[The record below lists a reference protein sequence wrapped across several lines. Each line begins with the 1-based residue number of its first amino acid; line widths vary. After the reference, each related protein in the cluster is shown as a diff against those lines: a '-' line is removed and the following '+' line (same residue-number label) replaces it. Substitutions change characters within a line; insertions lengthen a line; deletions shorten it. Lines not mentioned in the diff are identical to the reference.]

1 MRENFNQ
8 KNWNLEGN
16 KILKDNNDYKQSIKE
31 LELSMNNLNS
41 DEYLSN
47 PSLSRQ
53 ISQMVETVRDYLNNT
68 KPDTESKISQIT
80 DRVKSLYLILDDD
93 QRRLIDDS
101 TQEIENNEKRMEE
114 IKEVQQKIKGM
125 KYMAEKKAQEY
136 NLDIEDVKYNVQE
149 KKENVENDKGEN
161 IENDKGENV
170 ENNKEE
176 NSENGNNSTG
186 NKKKLIFTFIIG
198 FILGVIIGILLGM
211 LF

>member
-93 QRRLIDDS
+93 
-101 TQEIENNEKRMEE
+101 
-114 IKEVQQKIKGM
+114 
-125 KYMAEKKAQEY
+125 
-136 NLDIEDVKYNVQE
+136 
-149 KKENVENDKGEN
+149 
-161 IENDKGENV
+161 
-170 ENNKEE
+170 
-176 NSENGNNSTG
+176 
-186 NKKKLIFTFIIG
+186 
-198 FILGVIIGILLGM
+198 
-211 LF
+211 

>member
-1 MRENFNQ
+1 
-8 KNWNLEGN
+8 
-16 KILKDNNDYKQSIKE
+16 
-31 LELSMNNLNS
+31 MNNLNS

-68 KPDTESKISQIT
+68 KPDTETKISQIT

-149 KKENVENDKGEN
+149 KKENIENDKEKN
-161 IENDKGENV
+161 IENDKGERR
-170 ENNKEE
+170 KC
-176 NSENGNNSTG
+176 
-186 NKKKLIFTFIIG
+186 
-198 FILGVIIGILLGM
+198 
-211 LF
+211 